1 VETYSKALLGGALIG
16 FASLLMLYGH
26 GKILG
31 ISGIAGGLFRRSDGS
46 RAWRALFLAGLLVG
60 GTLVLYG
67 VPGAFEVSVARS
79 PWALV
84 TAGLLVGYGTRLGN
98 GCTSGHGICGVS
110 RFSSRSLVATAVFM
124 ASGAAIV
131 FVINHV
137 LGGRL

>member
-1 VETYSKALLGGALIG
+1 METYSKALLGGALIG
-16 FASLLMLYGH
+16 FASLLMLYGN

-31 ISGIAGGLFRRSDGS
+31 ISGIAGGLFRKTGDS
-46 RAWRALFLAGLLVG
+46 RAWRVLFLAGLLVG
-60 GTLVLYG
+60 GTVVLYG

-79 PWALV
+79 PWTLV
-84 TAGLLVGYGTRLGN
+84 AAGLLVGYGTRLGN

-110 RFSSRSLVATAVFM
+110 RFSPRSLVATAVFM
-124 ASGAAIV
+124 ASGAAVV